1 MFKSIYHKAWIFDVE
16 WIPDPT
22 AGRLLYQLPESM
34 SDKEVMQE
42 MWKQGGA
49 TDEDPMPYL
58 KTVLCR
64 VVSISAVIRTVM
76 NGGCQLQLLS
86 LPHDPRDPFQISEA
100 NIIRTFLNAIGTHKP
115 QLIGFNSQSADLKIL
130 VQRGVANGIQ
140 APKFCK
146 RPDKPW
152 EGIDYFTKGNE
163 WNIDLIDIV
172 GGRGKSTPSLNEMV
186 TVCRIPGKISIDG
199 QKMDGQHV
207 ASLWLNG
214 ELEKIIGYNEFDAL
228 TTYLLWL
235 RLAHFGGFFSTEEY
249 TQEQLLLKQ
258 ILERESTKAERSH
271 LKDYLREWEKLTVQ
285 NNERNR

>member
-1 MFKSIYHKAWIFDVE
+1 MFKSINNKIWVFDAE

-34 SDKEVMQE
+34 SNEEVILE

-49 TDEDPMPYL
+49 TEEDPMPYL

-64 VVSISAVIRTVM
+64 VVSISAIIRTVTSD
-76 NGGCQLQLLS
+76 NIQLQLLS
-86 LPHDPRDPFQISEA
+86 LPRDPNDPNQISEA
-100 NIIRTFLNAIGTHKP
+100 HIVGTFLNAIGAHKP

-140 APKFCK
+140 APEFCK

-152 EGIDYFTKGNE
+152 EGIDYFARGND
-163 WNIDLIDIV
+163 WNIDLIDIL

-186 TVCRIPGKISIDG
+186 TVCRIPGKIYIDG
-199 QKMDGQHV
+199 QKIDGQQV
-207 ASLWLNG
+207 ASLWLKG
-214 ELEKIIGYNEFDAL
+214 ELEKIIAYNEFDAL

-235 RLAHFGGFFSTEEY
+235 RLAHFGGFFTTEEY
-249 TQEQLLLKQ
+249 EREQMLLKQ
-258 ILERESTKAERSH
+258 ILSAESEIAERVH
-271 LKDYLREWEKLTVQ
+271 LNVYLTEWEKLSRTK
-285 NNERNR
+285 